1 MPENNSQHHFKN
13 LSALSITS
21 VTSNAPSFMNGS
33 GDSGCLTSGQTAKD
47 IDEKYDNLL
56 RMLRS
61 AKQNTSG
68 LFR

>member
-1 MPENNSQHHFKN
+1 
-13 LSALSITS
+13 
-21 VTSNAPSFMNGS
+21 MNGS